1 MLRLPAHL
9 PLVTLFALYLLFPPC
24 ASTQTPSD
32 RFDLHGK
39 VIDAATS
46 EPVSRALVQVPGQ
59 ETQFSR
65 SDGSFV
71 FTNLPRAQLAVIVRK
86 PGFFNDQELGRWG
99 PAMFPQIAVP
109 TETEVIIKL
118 TPEGIIF
125 GQVKDESAEPMDGV
139 TVRAQRW
146 QIQDGRKQLQSA
158 GETTTDD
165 EGNFRI
171 AELLPGTYCLAFLPA
186 NRGGRIFSTLKR
198 RTQAEQGYGLQ
209 FYPGTSDA
217 ASAGALE
224 IRAGA
229 QQHIIH
235 TFSHQ
240 RLFQVA
246 GVMRPV
252 NPESFPNI
260 MLVNSSGEPIQRD
273 IRFNPKTGEFQ
284 IPGVPPGTYLL
295 SATAPLGR
303 RAFDQVPGTDSTPSS
318 VTLPIQVNA
327 DLSGLILNLGS
338 AVAAVVQI
346 RDETQRVPDPNNVHQ
361 LFVRL
366 VPRDFPNSG
375 LGITVPPAPGDHQSP
390 KRFESVTPG
399 IYTVEA
405 TPMAPGYVASLRCGS
420 VDLLRDDLTI
430 APGSAPPHIEI
441 TLRSDSAQLSV
452 TLTNE
457 HNAAGLVIY
466 SREYPRRSMLI
477 PFYNGNASVPNLA
490 PGTYQLLALNDTSQ
504 LEYRNPAV
512 VEKYLIHAIPV
523 TLQPG
528 DNATVRVEVQEPAE
542 SRP

>member
-1 MLRLPAHL
+1 MLRLPAQL
-9 PLVTLFALYLLFPPC
+9 PLATLFALYLVFPPC
-24 ASTQTPSD
+24 ASAQTPSD

-39 VIDAATS
+39 VINAATS
-46 EPVSRALVQVPGQ
+46 EPVSGALVQLPGQ

-71 FTNLPRAQLAVIVRK
+71 FTNLPRAQLAVMVRK

-109 TETEVIIKL
+109 AEADVIIKL

-125 GQVKDESAEPMDGV
+125 GQVKDENAEPMDGV
-139 TVRAQRW
+139 TVRAERW

-171 AELLPGTYCLAFLPA
+171 AELLPGSYCLAFLPA
-186 NRGGRIFSTLKR
+186 NRGGRIFRTLKR
-198 RTQAEQGYGLQ
+198 RTEAEQGYGLE

-246 GVMRPV
+246 GVMRPA

-260 MLVNSSGEPIQRD
+260 TLVNSSGEPIQTD
-273 IRFNPKTGEFQ
+273 IRLNPKTGEFQ
-284 IPGVPPGTYLL
+284 ISGVPPGTYLL
-295 SATAPLGR
+295 SATASLGPK
-303 RAFDQVPGTDSTPSS
+303 AFDQVPGKDSTPSS

-346 RDETQRVPDPNNVHQ
+346 RDETERAPDPNTLHQ

-375 LGITVPPAPGDHQSP
+375 LGIMVPPAPGDHQSP
-390 KRFESVTPG
+390 RRFESVTPG

-405 TPMAPGYVASLRCGS
+405 TPMAAGYVASLRCGS

-430 APGSAPPHIEI
+430 APGSPPAAIEI

-452 TLTNE
+452 TLTNQ

-466 SREYPRRSMLI
+466 SREYPRRSMLV
-477 PFYNGNASVPNLA
+477 PVYNGNTSVPNLA
-490 PGTYQLLALNDTSQ
+490 PGSYQLLALNDTSQ

-528 DNATVRVEVQEPAE
+528 DNATVRVEVQEPPE